1 MAASPD
7 GYSSVKLYKS
17 RCANDF
23 PRALRN
29 HLRMSQFPYPQHA
42 FTDELR
48 QEAGRL
54 VGELSTAL
62 QAAIAEVDER
72 PALPPGAD
80 AVLEVL
86 REPLPESGQGARAAL
101 DQLLDLQARAGAN
114 TAGPR
119 CFHFVIGG
127 STPASQGADLIAAA
141 FDVITYTWVLSPVGV
156 RMEQQALEWLKQ
168 LLGIP
173 QPMTGVMVTGA
184 TMANF
189 VGLAAARQWWGEQ
202 QGFDVSAEG
211 LSGKPQMPVISSGFI
226 HAATLKV
233 LAMQG
238 IGRNAVQRCA
248 VDATGQLDHALFA
261 ERLKALGGK
270 PALVVIN
277 AGEVNA
283 GYFDP
288 VAEMIE
294 MARQH
299 NCWVHIDGA
308 FGLFAAM
315 SPRTQHLVAGLEGAD
330 SITVDGHKWLNVPYD
345 SGYAFV
351 RDHGLLARAFR
362 YSADYLPTVD
372 DPRPTPGA
380 IGPESSRRGR
390 SFAVWATLKAYGR
403 DGHRRIVE
411 HCLDLAQH
419 FAAVVDANPDL
430 ERMAEVPLNIVAFR
444 FNPGGLDDAALDGL
458 NRELGERMI
467 EDGQFLLGT
476 SRWGERTI
484 FRPAFSN
491 WRTRFEDVEALAQR
505 IVACGKTLLQEQTG

>member
-1 MAASPD
+1 MTDRP
-7 GYSSVKLYKS
+7 
-17 RCANDF
+17 F
-23 PRALRN
+23 
-29 HLRMSQFPYPQHA
+29 PQHA

-48 QEAGRL
+48 REAGRL
-54 VGELSTAL
+54 VSDLAESLGK
-62 QAAIAEVDER
+62 AISEVDAR
-72 PALPPGAD
+72 PAMPVDPD
-80 AVLEVL
+80 AVLSAL
-86 REPLPESGQGARAAL
+86 REPLPETGEGARAAL
-101 DQLLDLQARAGAN
+101 ERLLDLQARAGAN

-127 STPASQGADLIAAA
+127 STPAGQGADLIASA
-141 FDVITYTWVLSPVGV
+141 FDVVTYTWVLSPVGV
-156 RMEQQALEWLKQ
+156 RMELQALDWLKQ

-173 QPMTGVMVTGA
+173 ASMTGVMVTGA

-202 QGFDVSAEG
+202 LGFDVSAEG

-226 HAATLKV
+226 HASTLKV

-248 VDATGQLDHALFA
+248 VDATGQLDRKLFA
-261 ERLKALGGK
+261 ERLRQLDGQ
-270 PALVVIN
+270 PALVVVN

-299 NCWVHIDGA
+299 RCWVHLDGA
-308 FGLFAAM
+308 FGLFAAL
-315 SPRTQHLVAGLEGAD
+315 SDRTKHLVAGLEGAD

-362 YSADYLPTVD
+362 YSADYLPTED

-419 FAAVVDANPDL
+419 FAA
-430 ERMAEVPLNIVAFR
+430 
-444 FNPGGLDDAALDGL
+444 
-458 NRELGERMI
+458 
-467 EDGQFLLGT
+467 
-476 SRWGERTI
+476 
-484 FRPAFSN
+484 
-491 WRTRFEDVEALAQR
+491 
-505 IVACGKTLLQEQTG
+505 